1 MFHELILIIIIK
13 ICLRIKIMTTLKMIN
28 GQLTK
33 NPRTMTEA
41 NMFNWK
47 DFPSSINLH
56 SSVREPMAKFTRE
69 LTHSLKSSLL

>member
-1 MFHELILIIIIK
+1 VFDKLILIIIIK
-13 ICLRIKIMTTLKMIN
+13 ICLRIKIMTTLKTTN

-47 DFPSSINLH
+47 DFPSSIDLH
-56 SSVREPMAKFTRE
+56 LSAREPMAKFTRE
-69 LTHSLKSSLL
+69 